1 LGYVGFPHGNRATD
15 GVVMGY
21 NYFGRTI
28 SVSAPLNGRR
38 TTTYK
43 IFPFLVCSIFGVMD
57 VVLIILSQTP
67 QNLMRLMVT
76 ASLDAVSCGT
86 TDMVQHHRDSSDDSC
101 MNLFKVGQE
110 ALMRANL

>member
-1 LGYVGFPHGNRATD
+1 MVYVGFPHGNRATD

-28 SVSAPLNGRR
+28 SVSTPLNGRR
-38 TTTYK
+38 TTTYE
-43 IFPFLVCSIFGVMD
+43 IFSFLVCSIFGVMD
-57 VVLIILSQTP
+57 VVLIILSQTR